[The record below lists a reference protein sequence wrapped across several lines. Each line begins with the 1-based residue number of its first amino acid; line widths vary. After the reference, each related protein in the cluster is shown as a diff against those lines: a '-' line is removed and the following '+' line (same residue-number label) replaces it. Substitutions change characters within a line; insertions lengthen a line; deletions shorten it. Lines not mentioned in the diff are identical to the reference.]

1 MGRKC
6 CHPECYVTCLQT
18 HKAMV
23 LQLEYMKQQAD
34 ETKQEFFSYLLGMAI
49 SEARTVIACAAQEAL
64 LQKI

>member
-34 ETKQEFFSYLLGMAI
+34 ETKQEFSLICWAWP
-49 SEARTVIACAAQEAL
+49 SARRVQ
-64 LQKI
+64 